1 MAITLVSPIDP
12 GIRPIIMSAIEAL
25 GIVPDANCPRG
36 VAAVKAS
43 GSVLPKPHIE
53 LVATHTRSPVIALE

>member
-1 MAITLVSPIDP
+1 
-12 GIRPIIMSAIEAL
+12 MSAIEAL